1 MNIPTLLPAILL
13 SVVPAFV
20 TAQPPAVA
28 IEGNVACTGCAIR
41 ITTTH
46 TLTAPEEDGA
56 FSFGAPVARDRRG
69 RIFAVAQ
76 PANRILVFDS
86 AGRFVRR
93 VGRQGSGPGEYWG
106 IMRIVSGPG
115 DSLWVVDGGNR
126 RVTILTPA
134 LEYARS
140 FDAPTDIITITPR
153 SDGSA
158 VIATSIQTPEA
169 FGYPF
174 HLLDRQGRIVKSFGT
189 MVDNQLLA
197 ECRTCVNQSA
207 RLAARSDHL
216 LATTKNRYDIER
228 WTVEGGR
235 EVTWSIQNS
244 PWFRPWTTTATGNW
258 LSGAAPRP
266 TTIAE
271 AREDASGLLWI
282 SAAKAPSD
290 WAPGRVILAPGMRTA
305 RNAVQVPRGRAGITW
320 ILENEPLVTEM
331 VLEVI
336 DVQRRVVL
344 ASSRFAG
351 PHALLND
358 GWAYRVRPGKD
369 DIPII
374 EVFHVSL
381 TVP

>member
-1 MNIPTLLPAILL
+1 MYSPALLSAILL
-13 SVVPAFV
+13 SFLPAFA
-20 TAQPPAVA
+20 TGQPRAVA
-28 IEGNVACTGCAIR
+28 IAGNVACTGCAIR
-41 ITTTH
+41 VTETH

-69 RIFAVAQ
+69 RIFAVPQ
-76 PANRILVFDS
+76 TSNRILVFDS

-93 VGRQGSGPGEYWG
+93 VGRQGSGPGEYFG

-115 DSLWVVDGGNR
+115 DSLWVVGMDR

-140 FDAPTDIITITPR
+140 FVAPADLITITPR
-153 SDGSA
+153 PDGSA
-158 VIATSIQTPEA
+158 VIATSVPTPEA
-169 FGYPF
+169 SGYPF

-189 MVDNQLLA
+189 VVDNQPLA
-197 ECRTCVNQSA
+197 ECTTCGKQSA

-216 LATTKNRYDIER
+216 LATTNNRYDIER
-228 WTVEGGR
+228 WTVDGTR
-235 EVTWSIQNS
+235 DVTWSIQNS
-244 PWFRPWTTTATGNW
+244 PWFRPWTTTGNW
-258 LSGAAPRP
+258 LSGATPRP
-266 TTIAE
+266 TTIVD

-282 SAAKAPSD
+282 AAAKAPSD
-290 WAPGRVILAPGMRTA
+290 WTPGRVILAPGMRTA
-305 RNAVQVPRGRAGITW
+305 RNAVQVPSGRAGRDW
-320 ILENEPLVTEM
+320 ILENQGLVSET

-336 DVQRRVVL
+336 DVQRGVVL

-351 PHALLND
+351 PNALLND
-358 GWAYRVRPGKD
+358 GWAYRVRLGKD

-381 TVP
+381 RVP